1 MLGLL
6 HGLRFADK
14 GVVNTTLLI
23 KEGEYMCKNSWKWMA
38 VAILVVAVSVA
49 GCSKKQTVKSDVDSV
64 PAPVTEETSGKQEPV
79 EQQPVEAARPVEV
92 DPGVAVTEEQVSSF
106 ADALFEFDRFD
117 LTEAGRKT
125 SQEVAAYMR
134 KNPNAKLLI
143 EGHCDIRGTAEYNM
157 ALGDRRAASVQNYLV
172 SLGVP
177 AAAIS
182 TTSYGKERP
191 LDSGISESAHARNRR
206 AHFVLK

>member
-1 MLGLL
+1 M
-6 HGLRFADK
+6 F
-14 GVVNTTLLI
+14 N
-23 KEGEYMCKNSWKWMA
+23 NSWKLIA
-38 VAILVVAVSVA
+38 VAVLVLAVSVT
-49 GCSKKQTVKSDVDSV
+49 GCSKKQTVKSDVDSGTATTTAA
-64 PAPVTEETSGKQEPV
+64 PAEEIIYEQPG
-79 EQQPVEAARPVEV
+79 QQPVDTTRPAEV
-92 DPGVAVTEEQVSSF
+92 DPGVAVTEERVSSF
-106 ADALFEFDRFD
+106 ADVLFEFDRYD

-143 EGHCDIRGTAEYNM
+143 EGHCDVRGTAEYNM

-182 TTSYGKERP
+182 TASYGKERP
-191 LDSGISESAHARNRR
+191 LDSGTSEAAHARNRR
-206 AHFVLK
+206 ANFVLR

>member
-1 MLGLL
+1 
-6 HGLRFADK
+6 
-14 GVVNTTLLI
+14 
-23 KEGEYMCKNSWKWMA
+23 MA

-49 GCSKKQTVKSDVDSV
+49 GCSKQQTVKSDVDSV
-64 PAPVTEETSGKQEPV
+64 PTTAPVTEETSVKQEPV
-79 EQQPVEAARPVEV
+79 EQQQPVEAARPVEV

-134 KNPNAKLLI
+134 KNPKAKLLI

-182 TTSYGKERP
+182 TASYGKERP
-191 LDSGISESAHARNRR
+191 LDSGTSESAHARNRR